1 MPNQNQI
8 LSFVNNNSNIRVI
21 VDSTNEVLFCLVD
34 ICRALELTN
43 SSRVK
48 EYLITEFGED
58 DLTNSYPIQD
68 NLGRT
73 QNATFI
79 TEPQLYYVLNN
90 SRSAKAKPFR
100 MWVNKEILPNI
111 RKTGAYSTQQQIPKT
126 YGEALLEAGRLALE
140 NERLLTQAK
149 ENQPKIEAF
158 NELMSS
164 NDSLDFLTFSKVIK
178 MGRNT
183 LFKKLRELQILR
195 QDNTPY
201 QKYVDRGYFKV
212 VETTYRYSE
221 KQKVGINYKTI
232 IYPKGQNFIINL
244 LKNPTMENPTKA
256 KGAVFNHIYF

>member
-1 MPNQNQI
+1 M
-8 LSFVNNNSNIRVI
+8 NNSLIFKNENLGEVRVI
-21 VDSTNEVLFCLVD
+21 FIDNEPLFCLSD
-34 ICRALELTN
+34 ICKALNLTN
-43 SSRVK
+43 PTMVLNAIKS
-48 EYLITEFGED
+48 EFDD
-58 DLTNSYPIQD
+58 DLSLTYPIID
-68 NLGRT
+68 NLGRK
-73 QNATFI
+73 QNATFV
-79 TEPQLYYVLNN
+79 TEAQLYFVLM
-90 SRSAKAKPFR
+90 RSDKSEAKEFR
-100 MWVNKEILPNI
+100 KWINTEVLPSI
-111 RKTGAYSTQQQIPKT
+111 RKTGSYSTQQQIPKT

-158 NELMSS
+158 DELMSS
-164 NDSLDFLTFSKVIK
+164 NDSLDFLTFSKIIK
-178 MGRNT
+178 IGRNT

-244 LKNPTMENPTKA
+244 LKNPT
-256 KGAVFNHIYF
+256 KGE

>member
-21 VDSTNEVLFCLVD
+21 VDSTNEVLFCLSD
-34 ICRALELTN
+34 ICKALGLTTPSAVANAIKAEFEGYEL
-43 SSRVK
+43 
-48 EYLITEFGED
+48 
-58 DLTNSYPIQD
+58 NSYP
-68 NLGRT
+68 LETAGGT
-73 QNATFI
+73 QNFTMI
-79 TEPQLYYVLNN
+79 TEPQLYYVLM
-90 SRSAKAKPFR
+90 RSDKPTAKEFR
-100 MWVNKEILPNI
+100 KWVNTEVLPSI
-111 RKTGAYSTQQQIPKT
+111 RKTGAYSIQQQIPKT

-158 NELMSS
+158 DELMSS
-164 NDSLDFLTFSKVIK
+164 NDSLDFLTFSKIIK

-183 LFKKLRELQILR
+183 LFKKLRELQVLR

-221 KQKVGINYKTI
+221 NQKVGINYKTI

-244 LKNPTMENPTKA
+244 LKNPT
-256 KGAVFNHIYF
+256 KGE

>member
-1 MPNQNQI
+1 MPKNQV

-21 VDSTNEVLFCLVD
+21 VDSTNEVLFCLAD
-34 ICRALELTN
+34 ICKALDLSTPAKVVNAIKAEFELGELN
-43 SSRVK
+43 SYSFDTGYGVK
-48 EYLITEFGED
+48 EFTMITE
-58 DLTNSYPIQD
+58 
-68 NLGRT
+68 
-73 QNATFI
+73 A
-79 TEPQLYYVLNN
+79 QLYFVLM
-90 SRSAKAKPFR
+90 RSDKPTAKEFR
-100 MWVNKEILPNI
+100 KWVNTEVLPSI

-221 KQKVGINYKTI
+221 NQKVGINYKTI
-232 IYPKGQNFIINL
+232 IYPKGQTFIINL
-244 LKNPTMENPTKA
+244 LKNPT
-256 KGAVFNHIYF
+256 KGE